1 MNSYKGAKWRPF
13 LPFFVC
19 VVMRLYIRHKV
30 GWVNFVANVAE
41 LRMFE
46 EGYFPGNKVIIGDLA
61 LFNRAMRMK
70 LLKLLEENPL
80 IDCYSSEDVSDPV
93 LLSRFTEVI
102 KEPLLLKREIS
113 EDLYFQSSRD
123 YSSVEQYLDLSYER
137 KLLAF
142 RRTKF
147 QLTLINNL

>member
-1 MNSYKGAKWRPF
+1 MNSYKGALF

>member
-1 MNSYKGAKWRPF
+1 
-13 LPFFVC
+13 
-19 VVMRLYIRHKV
+19 MRLYIRHKV

-41 LRMFE
+41 LRMVE